1 MNRLAAVAV
10 SVLDLAPIRVGGD
23 AGEALANA
31 LALARC
37 AEAAG
42 FTRFWVAEHHNMD
55 GIASSAP
62 AVLLAHLAAHTQ
74 HIRLGAGGVM
84 LPNHAPLA
92 IAEQFGTLAAL
103 YPGRIDLGLGRAP
116 GTDPWTAAALRR
128 GRGAEEFPVEVAEIR
143 RLLDPAQPGQQLV
156 AVPGA
161 GSDVQ
166 LWLLG
171 SSLFSARLAAGL
183 GLPYAFASHFA
194 PQQLDAALAIYRREF
209 QPSAAQAAPYVA
221 IGAPLIAAPTDAEAE
236 YLASSLRQ
244 RWLALLR
251 GASLRLPPPTVEAPD
266 ASPGEQLALAELLG
280 VAAIGGRE
288 RVCAH
293 LEMLLARTGADEILF
308 TCDIHD
314 QGLRRRALR
323 LLAEWRTER
332 LRA

>member
-1 MNRLAAVAV
+1 MSRLGAARI
-10 SVLDLAPIRVGGD
+10 SVLDLAPIRVGGTP
-23 AGEALANA
+23 GEALGNA

-37 AEAAG
+37 AEDAG
-42 FTRFWVAEHHNMD
+42 YTRFWVAEHHNMD

-62 AVLLAHLAAHTQ
+62 AVLLAHLAAHTAR
-74 HIRLGAGGVM
+74 IRLGAGGVM

-103 YPGRIDLGLGRAP
+103 HPGRIDLGLGRAP

-128 GRGAEEFPVEVAEIR
+128 GRGAEEFPTEVAEIR
-143 RLLDPAQPGQQLV
+143 HLLGPVQPGQRLM

-161 GSDVQ
+161 GSDVH

-171 SSLFSARLAAGL
+171 SSLFSARLAAEL

-209 QPSAAQAAPYVA
+209 RPSADLAAPWVA

-251 GASLRLPPPTVEAPD
+251 GASLRLPPPTTEAPD
-266 ASPGEQLALAELLG
+266 ASPGEQLALADLLG

-288 RVCAH
+288 RVRAQ
-293 LEMLLARTGADEILF
+293 LETLLARTGADEILF

-314 QGLRRRALR
+314 QMLRQRALR
-323 LLAEWRTER
+323 LLAEWR
-332 LRA
+332 AVG

>member
-1 MNRLAAVAV
+1 MTRLAATRV
-10 SVLDLAPIRVGGD
+10 SVLDLAPIRVGGTP
-23 AGEALANA
+23 GEALANA

-37 AEAAG
+37 AEDAG
-42 FTRFWVAEHHNMD
+42 YTRFWVAEHHNMD

-62 AVLLAHLAAHTQ
+62 AVLIAHLAANTTR
-74 HIRLGAGGVM
+74 IRLGAGGVM

-103 YPGRIDLGLGRAP
+103 HPDRIDLGLGRAP

-128 GRGAEEFPVEVAEIR
+128 GRGAEEFPAEVAEIR
-143 RLLDPAQPGQQLV
+143 RLLGPVQSGQRLL

-161 GSDVQ
+161 DSTLQ

-171 SSLFSARLAAGL
+171 SSLFSAQLAGKL

-194 PQQLDAALAIYRREF
+194 PQHLDAALAIYRREF
-209 QPSAAQAAPYVA
+209 QASSDLAEPWVA

-251 GASLRLPPPTVEAPD
+251 GASLRLPPPTQEVLD

-280 VAAIGGRE
+280 VAAVGGRA
-288 RVCAH
+288 RVRAH
-293 LEMLLARTGADEILF
+293 LEALLARTGANEMLF
-308 TCDIHD
+308 TCDLYD
-314 QGLRRRALR
+314 QSLRHRALR
-323 LLAEWRTER
+323 LLAEWR
-332 LRA
+332 AGD

>member
-1 MNRLAAVAV
+1 MTRLAATRI
-10 SVLDLAPIRVGGD
+10 SVLDLAPIRVGGTP
-23 AGEALANA
+23 GEALANA

-37 AEAAG
+37 AEDAG
-42 FTRFWVAEHHNMD
+42 YTRFWVAEHHNMD

-62 AVLLAHLAAHTQ
+62 AVLIAHLAAHTAR
-74 HIRLGAGGVM
+74 IRLGAGGVM

-103 YPGRIDLGLGRAP
+103 QPGRIDLGLGRAP

-128 GRGAEEFPVEVAEIR
+128 GRGAEEFPAEVAEIR
-143 RLLDPAQPGQQLV
+143 RLLGPAQSGQRLV

-171 SSLFSARLAAGL
+171 SSLFSARLAGNL

-194 PQQLDAALAIYRREF
+194 PQHLDAALAIYRREF
-209 QPSAAQAAPYVA
+209 RPSGELAAPWVA

-251 GASLRLPPPTVEAPD
+251 GASLRLPPPTEEVLD
-266 ASPGEQLALAELLG
+266 TSPGEQLALADLLG

-288 RVCAH
+288 RICAQ
-293 LEMLLARTGADEILF
+293 LETLLARTGANEVLF
-308 TCDIHD
+308 TCDIYD
-314 QGLRRRALR
+314 QSLRHRALR
-323 LLAEWRTER
+323 LLAEWR
-332 LRA
+332 AAD

>member
-1 MNRLAAVAV
+1 MRPDMSRLAAVAV
-10 SVLDLAPIRVGGD
+10 SVLDLAPIRVGGTP
-23 AGEALANA
+23 GEALANSV
-31 LALARC
+31 ALARC
-37 AEAAG
+37 AEEAG
-42 FTRFWVAEHHNMD
+42 CTRFWVAEHHNMD

-62 AVLLAHLAAHTQ
+62 AVLIAHLAAHTAR
-74 HIRLGAGGVM
+74 IRLGAGGVM

-103 YPGRIDLGLGRAP
+103 HPGRIDLGLGRAP

-128 GRGAEEFPVEVAEIR
+128 GRGAEEFPAEVAEIR
-143 RLLDPAQPGQQLV
+143 RLLGPARPGQQLR

-171 SSLFSARLAAGL
+171 SSLFSARLAAAL

-209 QPSAAQAAPYVA
+209 QPSAELAAPHVA
-221 IGAPLIAAPTDAEAE
+221 IGVPLIAAPDDAEAE

-251 GASLRLPPPTVEAPD
+251 GASLRLPPPTADALD
-266 ASPGEQLALAELLG
+266 ASPGEQAALADLLG

-293 LEMLLARTGADEILF
+293 LEALLARTRADEILF

-314 QGLRRRALR
+314 QALRQRALR
-323 LLAEWRTER
+323 LVAEWRS
-332 LRA
+332 

>member
-1 MNRLAAVAV
+1 MSKIAETAI
-10 SVLDLAPIRVGGD
+10 SVLELAPIRVGGS
-23 AGEALANA
+23 AAEALANA

-62 AVLLAHLAAHTQ
+62 AVLIAHLAANTTR
-74 HIRLGAGGVM
+74 IRLGAGGVM

-103 YPGRIDLGLGRAP
+103 HPGRIDLGLGRAP

-128 GRGAEEFPVEVAEIR
+128 GRGAEEFPTEVVEIR
-143 RLLDPAQPGQQLV
+143 RLLGPAQPGQRLL
-156 AVPGA
+156 AIPGVD
-161 GSDVQ
+161 SDLQ

-171 SSLFSARLAAGL
+171 SSLFSAHLAAEL

-194 PQQLDAALAIYRREF
+194 PQQLDAALTIYRREF
-209 QPSAAQAAPYVA
+209 RPSEQLAAPYVA
-221 IGAPLIAAPTDAEAE
+221 IGAPLIAAPTDTEAD

-251 GASLRLPPPTVEAPD
+251 GASLRLPPPTRDPLE
-266 ASPGEQLALAELLG
+266 ASPGEWHALAELLG

-288 RVCAH
+288 RVCAQ
-293 LEMLLARTGADEILF
+293 LETLLARTQADEILF

-314 QGLRRRALR
+314 QQLRRRALC
-323 LLAEWRTER
+323 LLADWH
-332 LRA
+332 AGH

>member
-1 MNRLAAVAV
+1 MRGEMNRLAAVAI
-10 SVLDLAPIRVGGD
+10 SVLDLAPIRVGGA
-23 AGEALANA
+23 AGEALGNA

-62 AVLLAHLAAHTQ
+62 AVLIAHLAAHTQ

-103 YPGRIDLGLGRAP
+103 HPGRIDLGLGRAP

-128 GRGAEEFPVEVAEIR
+128 GRAEEFPQEVAEIR
-143 RLLDPAQPGQQLV
+143 RLLGPVQPGQRLV

-171 SSLFSARLAAGL
+171 SSLFSARLAAEL

-194 PQQLDAALAIYRREF
+194 PQHLEAALAIYRREF
-209 QPSAAQAAPYVA
+209 QPSAELAAPQVA
-221 IGAPLIAAPTDAEAE
+221 IGVPLIAAPTDAEAE

-251 GASLRLPPPTVEAPD
+251 GASLRLPPPTTAVSD
-266 ASPGEQLALAELLG
+266 ASPGERLALAELLG

-293 LEMLLARTGADEILF
+293 LAALLARTGADEILF
-308 TCDIHD
+308 TCDIYD
-314 QGLRRRALR
+314 QPLRHRALR
-323 LLAEWRTER
+323 LLAEWR
-332 LRA
+332 AAS

>member
-1 MNRLAAVAV
+1 MSRLAAARI
-10 SVLDLAPIRVGGD
+10 SVLDLAPIRAGGTP
-23 AGEALANA
+23 GEALANA

-62 AVLLAHLAAHTQ
+62 AVLIAHLAAHTTR
-74 HIRLGAGGVM
+74 IRLGAGGVM

-103 YPGRIDLGLGRAP
+103 HPGRIDLGLGRAP

-128 GRGAEEFPVEVAEIR
+128 GRTEEFPAEVAEIR
-143 RLLDPAQPGQQLV
+143 RLLGPAQPGQRLV

-171 SSLFSARLAAGL
+171 SSLFSARLAAAL

-194 PQQLDAALAIYRREF
+194 PQHLDAALAIYWREF
-209 QPSAAQAAPYVA
+209 QPSAAWVVPQVA
-221 IGAPLIAAPTDAEAE
+221 IGVPLIVAPTDAEAE

-251 GASLRLPPPTVEAPD
+251 GASLRLPPPTTAALD
-266 ASPGEQLALAELLG
+266 ASPGERLALDELLG

-293 LEMLLARTGADEILF
+293 LETLLARTGADEILF
-308 TCDIHD
+308 TCDIYD
-314 QGLRRRALR
+314 QPLRRRALR
-323 LLAEWRTER
+323 LLAEWRVN
-332 LRA
+332 

>member
-1 MNRLAAVAV
+1 VAPDVSRLAAVAI
-10 SVLDLAPIRVGGD
+10 SVLDLAPIRVGGTP
-23 AGEALANA
+23 GEALANA
-31 LALARC
+31 VALARC

-42 FTRFWVAEHHNMD
+42 FTRFWVAEHHNLD

-62 AVLLAHLAAHTQ
+62 AVLIAHLAAHTTR
-74 HIRLGAGGVM
+74 IRLGAGGVM

-103 YPGRIDLGLGRAP
+103 HPGRIDLGLGRAP

-128 GRGAEEFPVEVAEIR
+128 GRAEEFPAEVAEIR
-143 RLLDPAQPGQQLV
+143 RLLHPVQPGQRLV

-171 SSLFSARLAAGL
+171 SSLFSARLAAAL

-209 QPSAAQAAPYVA
+209 QPSAELPAPRVA
-221 IGAPLIAAPTDAEAE
+221 IGVPLIAAPTDAEAE
-236 YLASSLRQ
+236 YLASSLRL

-251 GASLRLPPPTVEAPD
+251 GASLRLPPPTTDALD
-266 ASPGEQLALAELLG
+266 ASPGERVALAELLG

-293 LEMLLARTGADEILF
+293 LEALLARTGADEVLF

-314 QGLRRRALR
+314 QVLRQRALR
-323 LLAEWRTER
+323 LVAEWR
-332 LRA
+332 AV

>member
-1 MNRLAAVAV
+1 MSRLAAVAV

-23 AGEALANA
+23 AGEALANS

-42 FTRFWVAEHHNMD
+42 YTRFWVAEHHNLD

-62 AVLLAHLAAHTQ
+62 AVLIANLAAHTDR
-74 HIRLGAGGVM
+74 IRLGAGGVM

-103 YPGRIDLGLGRAP
+103 HPGRIDLGLGRAP

-128 GRGAEEFPVEVAEIR
+128 GRGAEEFPAEVAEIR
-143 RLLDPAQPGQQLV
+143 RLLGPAQPGQRLV

-161 GSDVQ
+161 GSDAQ

-171 SSLFSARLAAGL
+171 SSLFSARLAAAL

-209 QPSAAQAAPYVA
+209 QPSAERAAPHVA
-221 IGAPLIAAPTDAEAE
+221 IGVPLIAAPTDAEAE
-236 YLASSLRQ
+236 YLASSLRR

-251 GASLRLPPPTVEAPD
+251 GAGLRLPPPTANALD
-266 ASPGEQLALAELLG
+266 ASPGEQVAIAELLG
-280 VAAIGGRE
+280 VAAIGGQE
-288 RVCAH
+288 RVCAQ
-293 LEMLLARTGADEILF
+293 LETLLARTAADEILF

-314 QGLRRRALR
+314 QALRRRALR
-323 LLAEWRTER
+323 LLAEWR
-332 LRA
+332 AA

>member
-1 MNRLAAVAV
+1 MSRLAAIAV
-10 SVLDLAPIRVGGD
+10 SVLDLAPIRVGGG
-23 AGEALANA
+23 AGEALANS

-62 AVLLAHLAAHTQ
+62 AVLIAHLAAHTGR
-74 HIRLGAGGVM
+74 IRLGAGGVM

-103 YPGRIDLGLGRAP
+103 HPGRIDLGLGRAP

-128 GRGAEEFPVEVAEIR
+128 GRGAEEFPAEVAEIR
-143 RLLDPAQPGQQLV
+143 RLLRPAQPGQRLV

-161 GSDVQ
+161 GSDLQ

-171 SSLFSARLAAGL
+171 SSLFSARLAAEL

-194 PQQLDAALAIYRREF
+194 PQQLDAALAIYRAEF
-209 QPSAAQAAPYVA
+209 RPSEDLAAPQVA
-221 IGAPLIAAPTDAEAE
+221 IGAPLVAAPTDAEAE

-251 GASLRLPPPTVEAPD
+251 GASLRLPPPTADGLD
-266 ASPGEQLALAELLG
+266 ASPGERAALAELLG
-280 VAAIGGRE
+280 VAAVGGRE

-293 LEMLLARTGADEILF
+293 LEALLAHTGADELLF

-314 QGLRRRALR
+314 QQLRQRALR
-323 LLAEWRTER
+323 LLTEWR
-332 LRA
+332 AG